1 MHYIMSSSFSLSLK
15 PYLSTYPFFPYPSIS
30 SNSSCN
36 LYLPNS
42 VKVLPFSSIPIS
54 LNCKRRC
61 FPESLRLKSERKR
74 RVGVVR
80 ASEMSVTEM
89 GEEDGEQEESPSVDS
104 ENNSKP
110 RRIALFVEPSPFS
123 YVSGYK
129 NRFQN
134 FIKYLREMGDEV
146 MVVTTHEGVPQEF
159 YGAKL
164 IGSRSFP
171 CPWYQKVPLSLAL
184 SPRII
189 SEVARFKPDIIH
201 ASSPGIMVFGALIIA
216 KLLCVP
222 IVMSYHTHVPV
233 YIPRYT
239 FSWLVK
245 PMWLI
250 LKFLHRAADL
260 TLVPS
265 VAIARDLQAARVT
278 AANKIRLWNKGVD
291 SESFHPRYRSHEMRL
306 RLSNGEPERPLVIH
320 VGRLGVEKSLDFL
333 KSVMDRLPESRI
345 AFIGDGPYR
354 EELERLFSG
363 MPAVFTGMLQ
373 GEELSQ
379 AYASGDVFV
388 MPSESETLG
397 FVVLEAMSSG
407 IPVVGARAGG
417 IPDII
422 PEDQEG
428 KTGFLYNP
436 GDLDDCLSKLEPLLQ
451 NQELRE
457 TIGRSARQEMEKYDW
472 RAATKKIRNEQYND
486 AIWFWQKK
494 RKQLLIPLQWL
505 SKRLFPSPEIDY
517 RLSKRLLYGQTL
529 KDGTR
534 ITWDDESF
542 RNMIEHRVSGG
553 SGGSVVGEV
562 SNVSEFQ
569 ELNYHL
575 SLCDVNLGEIEF
587 KTAFEGERLTTFEG
601 PKTTFHSE
609 KSTNFEGVEIAS
621 KGEETSNFLAA
632 KTAFESERS
641 KGFEGVKTAFE
652 GVKTAFEAVK
662 GESEIAFEG
671 EPTYD
676 FLVETEGVHEVQIE
690 REANIESDFVSDTED
705 SSET

>member
-1 MHYIMSSSFSLSLK
+1 MSSSLSIN
-15 PYLSTYPFFPYPSIS
+15 PYLSSHPLFVYPSSS
-30 SNSSCN
+30 SNSCSSSN
-36 LYLPNS
+36 LILPNS
-42 VKVLPFSSIPIS
+42 IKVLPFSSFSKTPIS
-54 LNCKRRC
+54 LNCKKIC
-61 FPESLRLKSERKR
+61 FSLSLRLKTERKR
-74 RVGVVR
+74 RVTVVK
-80 ASEMSVTEM
+80 ASGLSVAEVK
-89 GEEDGEQEESPSVDS
+89 EDDGEDENPPLIDS
-104 ENNSKP
+104 ENNAKP

-146 MVVTTHEGVPQEF
+146 MVVTTHEGVPKEF

-265 VAIARDLQAARVT
+265 VAIAKDLRAARVT

-306 RLSNGEPERPLVIH
+306 RLSNGEPERPLIIH
-320 VGRLGVEKSLDFL
+320 VGRLGVEKSLNFL
-333 KSVMDRLPESRI
+333 KSVMDRLPEARI

-354 EELERLFSG
+354 EDLEKLFSG
-363 MPAVFTGMLQ
+363 MPVVFTGMLQ

-379 AYASGDVFV
+379 AYASGDIFV

-397 FVVLEAMSSG
+397 LVVLEAMSSG

-422 PEDQEG
+422 PADQEG
-428 KTGFLYNP
+428 KTGFLFNP
-436 GDLDDCLSKLEPLLQ
+436 GDLDDCLTKLGPLLQ
-451 NQELRE
+451 NKEMRE
-457 TIGRSARQEMEKYDW
+457 TIGKAARQEMEKYDW
-472 RAATKKIRNEQYND
+472 RAATKKIRNEQYNA
-486 AIWFWQKK
+486 AIWFWRKK
-494 RKQLLIPLQWL
+494 RAQLLRPLQWL
-505 SKRLFPSPEIDY
+505 AKRVFPSPKISY
-517 RLSKRLLYGQTL
+517 R
-529 KDGTR
+529 
-534 ITWDDESF
+534 
-542 RNMIEHRVSGG
+542 
-553 SGGSVVGEV
+553 
-562 SNVSEFQ
+562 
-569 ELNYHL
+569 
-575 SLCDVNLGEIEF
+575 
-587 KTAFEGERLTTFEG
+587 
-601 PKTTFHSE
+601 
-609 KSTNFEGVEIAS
+609 
-621 KGEETSNFLAA
+621 
-632 KTAFESERS
+632 
-641 KGFEGVKTAFE
+641 
-652 GVKTAFEAVK
+652 
-662 GESEIAFEG
+662 
-671 EPTYD
+671 
-676 FLVETEGVHEVQIE
+676 
-690 REANIESDFVSDTED
+690 
-705 SSET
+705 

>member
-1 MHYIMSSSFSLSLK
+1 RIFINQNSEANSNSHALSTLHAYIYNLITIMTTTSLSINHSLSPLSFSTSPSPSSSSSSALYGPVSPKALCFIAQGTKPVSL
-15 PYLSTYPFFPYPSIS
+15 F
-30 SNSSCN
+30 
-36 LYLPNS
+36 
-42 VKVLPFSSIPIS
+42 
-54 LNCKRRC
+54 CKRRA
-61 FPESLRLKSERKR
+61 ERQTRDFFVPKASDMTIDE
-74 RVGVVR
+74 VR
-80 ASEMSVTEM
+80 
-89 GEEDGEQEESPSVDS
+89 EEEEEGPPLIDS
-104 ENNSKP
+104 ETNSRP
-110 RRIALFVEPSPFS
+110 RRIALFVEPSPFA

-201 ASSPGIMVFGALIIA
+201 ASSPGIMVFGALAIA

-250 LKFLHRAADL
+250 IKFLHRAADL

-265 VAIARDLQAARVT
+265 AAIGRDLEAASVT

-291 SESFHPRYRSHEMRL
+291 SESFNPRFRSHEMRV
-306 RLSNGEPERPLVIH
+306 RLSDGEPEKPLIVH

-333 KSVMDRLPESRI
+333 KRVMDRLPEARI

-354 EELERLFSG
+354 EELENLFTG
-363 MPAVFTGMLQ
+363 MPAVFTGMLG

-397 FVVLEAMSSG
+397 LVVLEAMSSG
-407 IPVVGARAGG
+407 IPVVGVRAGG
-417 IPDII
+417 VLDII
-422 PEDQEG
+422 PPDQEG
-428 KTGFLYNP
+428 KTGFMFNP
-436 GDLDDCLSKLEPLLQ
+436 GDLDDCVGKLSTLLH

-457 TIGRSARQEMEKYDW
+457 TMGKAAREEMEKYDW
-472 RAATKKIRNEQYND
+472 RAATRKIRNEQYNA
-486 AIWFWQKK
+486 AIWFWRKK
-494 RKQLLIPLQWL
+494 RAQLLRPLQWL
-505 SKRLFPSPEIDY
+505 AKRLFPSPEVI
-517 RLSKRLLYGQTL
+517 
-529 KDGTR
+529 
-534 ITWDDESF
+534 
-542 RNMIEHRVSGG
+542 
-553 SGGSVVGEV
+553 
-562 SNVSEFQ
+562 
-569 ELNYHL
+569 
-575 SLCDVNLGEIEF
+575 
-587 KTAFEGERLTTFEG
+587 
-601 PKTTFHSE
+601 
-609 KSTNFEGVEIAS
+609 
-621 KGEETSNFLAA
+621 
-632 KTAFESERS
+632 
-641 KGFEGVKTAFE
+641 
-652 GVKTAFEAVK
+652 
-662 GESEIAFEG
+662 
-671 EPTYD
+671 
-676 FLVETEGVHEVQIE
+676 
-690 REANIESDFVSDTED
+690 
-705 SSET
+705 

>member
-1 MHYIMSSSFSLSLK
+1 MKYSTSVSINPSLSPPFLSTATSCSSSASCSYPPSSVRFQGFQSLGAK
-15 PYLSTYPFFPYPSIS
+15 PINVFGKGVRLCSFRKS
-30 SNSSCN
+30 
-36 LYLPNS
+36 NS
-42 VKVLPFSSIPIS
+42 VKSRKSSVLQVSNMIVADVN
-54 LNCKRRC
+54 LH
-61 FPESLRLKSERKR
+61 
-74 RVGVVR
+74 
-80 ASEMSVTEM
+80 
-89 GEEDGEQEESPSVDS
+89 EEEEEGPPSALLDS
-104 ENNSKP
+104 ENNSRP
-110 RRIALFVEPSPFS
+110 RRIALFVEPSPFA

-189 SEVARFKPDIIH
+189 SEVAQFKPDIIH

-245 PMWLI
+245 PMWWI
-250 LKFLHRAADL
+250 IKFLHTAADL

-265 VAIARDLQAARVT
+265 AAIGRDLQAEKVT

-291 SESFHPRYRSHEMRL
+291 SDSFHPRFRSHEMRM
-306 RLSNGEPERPLVIH
+306 RLSNGEPEKPLIVH

-333 KSVMDRLPESRI
+333 KSLMDRLPEARI

-354 EELERLFSG
+354 EELEKMFEGL
-363 MPAVFTGMLQ
+363 PAVFTGMLG

-397 FVVLEAMSSG
+397 LVVLEAMSSG

-422 PEDQEG
+422 PPEVDG
-428 KTGFLYNP
+428 KIGYLYTP
-436 GDLDDCLSKLEPLLQ
+436 GDIEDCLSKLKPLLD
-451 NQELRE
+451 NKELRE
-457 TIGRSARQEMEKYDW
+457 TMGKAAREEMEKYSW
-472 RAATKKIRNEQYND
+472 RAATRIIRNEQYNA
-486 AIWFWQKK
+486 AIWFWRKK
-494 RKQLLIPLQWL
+494 RAQLLRPLQWL
-505 SKRLFPSPEIDY
+505 AKRLFPSPEVDC
-517 RLSKRLLYGQTL
+517 R
-529 KDGTR
+529 
-534 ITWDDESF
+534 
-542 RNMIEHRVSGG
+542 
-553 SGGSVVGEV
+553 
-562 SNVSEFQ
+562 
-569 ELNYHL
+569 
-575 SLCDVNLGEIEF
+575 
-587 KTAFEGERLTTFEG
+587 
-601 PKTTFHSE
+601 
-609 KSTNFEGVEIAS
+609 
-621 KGEETSNFLAA
+621 
-632 KTAFESERS
+632 
-641 KGFEGVKTAFE
+641 
-652 GVKTAFEAVK
+652 
-662 GESEIAFEG
+662 
-671 EPTYD
+671 
-676 FLVETEGVHEVQIE
+676 
-690 REANIESDFVSDTED
+690 
-705 SSET
+705 

>member
-1 MHYIMSSSFSLSLK
+1 MTTPSSLPINPSLSPPSLFAPSSTTPCYSKPSSRSSSSSFSFK
-15 PYLSTYPFFPYPSIS
+15 VS
-30 SNSSCN
+30 SFNSSRT
-36 LYLPNS
+36 
-42 VKVLPFSSIPIS
+42 KPIF
-54 LNCKRRC
+54 LNCKK
-61 FPESLRLKSERKR
+61 FDYLRVNSEKSRKR
-74 RVGVVR
+74 LEGLVVR
-80 ASEMSVTEM
+80 DSDNSRQSNMTISEVR
-89 GEEDGEQEESPSVDS
+89 EDEVEAPLLDPEIN
-104 ENNSKP
+104 ENNSRP

-245 PMWLI
+245 PMWLVI
-250 LKFLHRAADL
+250 KFLHRAADL

-265 VAIARDLQAARVT
+265 VAIGKDLEAARVT
-278 AANKIRLWNKGVD
+278 AANKIRIWKKGVD
-291 SESFHPRYRSHEMRL
+291 SESFHPRFRSSEMRW
-306 RLSNGEPERPLVIH
+306 RLSNGEPDKPLIVH

-333 KSVMDRLPESRI
+333 KRVMDRLPGARI

-354 EELERLFSG
+354 EELEKMFTG
-363 MPAVFTGMLQ
+363 MPAVFTGMLL

-397 FVVLEAMSSG
+397 LVVLEAMSSG
-407 IPVVGARAGG
+407 IPVVGVRAGG

-422 PEDQEG
+422 PEDQDG
-428 KTGFLYNP
+428 KIGYLFNP
-436 GDLDDCLSKLEPLLQ
+436 GDLDDCLSKLEPLLY

-457 TIGRSARQEMEKYDW
+457 TMGQAARQEMEKYDW
-472 RAATKKIRNEQYND
+472 RAATRTIRNEQYNA
-486 AIWFWQKK
+486 AIWFWRKK
-494 RKQLLIPLQWL
+494 RAQLLRPIQWL
-505 SKRLFPSPEIDY
+505 AKRIFPSA
-517 RLSKRLLYGQTL
+517 
-529 KDGTR
+529 
-534 ITWDDESF
+534 
-542 RNMIEHRVSGG
+542 
-553 SGGSVVGEV
+553 EV
-562 SNVSEFQ
+562 
-569 ELNYHL
+569 NY
-575 SLCDVNLGEIEF
+575 S
-587 KTAFEGERLTTFEG
+587 
-601 PKTTFHSE
+601 
-609 KSTNFEGVEIAS
+609 
-621 KGEETSNFLAA
+621 
-632 KTAFESERS
+632 
-641 KGFEGVKTAFE
+641 
-652 GVKTAFEAVK
+652 
-662 GESEIAFEG
+662 
-671 EPTYD
+671 
-676 FLVETEGVHEVQIE
+676 
-690 REANIESDFVSDTED
+690 
-705 SSET
+705 